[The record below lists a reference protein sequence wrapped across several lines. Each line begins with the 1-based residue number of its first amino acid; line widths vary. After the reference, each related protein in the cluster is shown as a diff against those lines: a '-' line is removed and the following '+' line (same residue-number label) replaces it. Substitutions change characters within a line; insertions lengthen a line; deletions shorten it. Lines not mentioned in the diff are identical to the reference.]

1 MAKIIVDHRERYS
14 GIIKEFAKRKMDVE
28 VKQLE
33 SADFILETKDMDGGI
48 VTVGIE
54 KKTQNDF
61 INSIIDR
68 RIIQQLMNLKEHFTK
83 PLLVIEGEENIYTLR
98 NFHPNAIRG
107 MLATI
112 AIDFQVPII
121 YTKNFRDTAS
131 LIEVISKR
139 LDQPKRHVS
148 FLPKRVLPTLRE
160 QQEYVIQSIPTV
172 GPTLARALLKKF
184 KSVQGIVNA
193 NKEDLQKVDKIGKK
207 KASTIIETLT
217 KKYDEETK

>member
-1 MAKIIVDHRERYS
+1 MARIIVDHRERSS
-14 GIIKEFAKRKMDVE
+14 GIIKEFARRKLDVE

-33 SADFILETKDMDGGI
+33 VADFILETKDDQNNT

-83 PLLVIEGEENIYTLR
+83 PLLIIEGEENIYTLR

-107 MLATI
+107 MLAAI

-131 LIEVISKR
+131 LIEVVAKR

-148 FLPKRVLPTLRE
+148 FLPKRVLPTLKE
-160 QQEYVIQSIPTV
+160 QQEYIVQSIPTI
-172 GPTLARALLKKF
+172 GPTLAKALLKEF
-184 KSVQGIVNA
+184 KSVQGVVNA
-193 NKEDLQKVDKIGKK
+193 SKDALQEVDKIGKK
-207 KASTIIETLT
+207 KASTIMETLT
-217 KKYDEETK
+217 KEYNEETK

>member
-83 PLLVIEGEENIYTLR
+83 PLLIIEGGENIYTLR

-107 MLATI
+107 MLAAI

-131 LIEVISKR
+131 LIEVIAKR

-148 FLPKRVLPTLRE
+148 FLPKRVLPTLKE
-160 QQEYVIQSIPTV
+160 QQEYIVQALPTV
-172 GPTLARALLKKF
+172 GPTLAKFLLKKF
-184 KSVQGIVNA
+184 KSIRNIANA
-193 NKEDLQKVDKIGKK
+193 DEKELQQVDKIGKK
-207 KASTIIETLT
+207 KAGVIIKTLT
-217 KKYDEETK
+217 EEYNG

>member
-14 GIIKEFAKRKMDVE
+14 GIIKEFAKRKLDIE

-33 SADFILETKDMDGGI
+33 TADFILETKDLEGNI

-107 MLATI
+107 MLAAI

-131 LIEVISKR
+131 LVEVIAKR

-148 FLPKRVLPTLRE
+148 LLPKRVLPTLKE
-160 QQEYVIQSIPTV
+160 QQEYIIQSIPTV
-172 GPTLARALLKKF
+172 GPTLAKALLTEF
-184 KSVQGIVNA
+184 KSVKGIVNA
-193 NKEDLQKVDKIGKK
+193 NKEALQKVDKIGEK
-207 KASTIIETLT
+207 KASAIVDTLT
-217 KKYDEETK
+217 KKYEREK